1 MTRPPSV
8 SLPRLFFRAAVAGFA
23 GALIGAISLLAGF
36 TRDTAVRIEPGQ
48 SLEDVSSGFFTAEQN
63 DQSPFA
69 WTMGKASVTL
79 AGLDRRS
86 AWRCVVRVRGARP
99 EPLPQP
105 SVALVVDGVTRATY
119 TASNDYQDMEVV
131 APALSSRVGL
141 TLDLVSSP
149 TYIPGPS
156 DRRELGVQ
164 LTRFEC
170 TPDTGRVLPPVQGLR
185 AASLGCAALAAAF
198 VLAGLSPML
207 ALAAAALVGLAQA
220 SALTVGPTVYG
231 GYPARLASLA
241 IWIAVVTTVGVRAFE
256 SLTRRRIHPVSR
268 IVVAVT
274 ASALFLQ
281 LLALLHPAKG
291 LVDAVFHAHRLE
303 WVLSGR
309 FYFTQPLPDGV
320 RFPYAIGL
328 YVFAAPWSLLTRDY
342 VMLLRVVVCAAH
354 AAAGALLY
362 WTVVRSWNDRLAGA
376 AAAVLFQ
383 FAPLPF
389 LVIGNAN
396 LTYAFGQ
403 SVAFVTLAAA
413 SAWPLATIVQVMGLT
428 LLTSLTLLSHVGLV
442 PLVGATLL
450 FMVGLYAWRGAP
462 ALRVPARSVAIAG
475 ALAAV
480 FSVAVY
486 YGHFGE
492 SYRSM
497 ARVRMQGGSTQP
509 SDATVK
515 QAADPASPSL
525 PARAARAASLAVR
538 ALGWPI
544 LILAAVGLWRLR
556 GLTSPDRLTLALAA
570 LGAMYLLFVG
580 VRVLGPIDVRFQ
592 RYADEFIDRVNYAA
606 LFGVAIL
613 AGAGFATA
621 YRAGLA
627 GRVAAIALGLAAFA
641 GAVVQWSLWMRP

>member
-1 MTRPPSV
+1 
-8 SLPRLFFRAAVAGFA
+8 
-23 GALIGAISLLAGF
+23 
-36 TRDTAVRIEPGQ
+36 
-48 SLEDVSSGFFTAEQN
+48 
-63 DQSPFA
+63 
-69 WTMGKASVTL
+69 
-79 AGLDRRS
+79 
-86 AWRCVVRVRGARP
+86 VVRVRGARP

-131 APALSSRVGL
+131 APALPSRAGL
-141 TLDLVSSP
+141 TLDLVSSH

-164 LTRFEC
+164 FTRFEC
-170 TPDTGRVLPPVQGLR
+170 RPEAGRALPPLPALG
-185 AASLGCAALAAAF
+185 AAALACAALAAAF
-198 VLAGLSPML
+198 MLAGLSPVV
-207 ALAAAALVGLAQA
+207 ALAAATLVASGLAL
-220 SALTVGPTVYG
+220 ALTVGPTAYG
-231 GYPARLASLA
+231 GYPARVASLA
-241 IWIAVVTTVGVRAFE
+241 IWIAVVAAAGVRAFE
-256 SLTRRRIHPVSR
+256 TIRRRRLDAVSS
-268 IVVAVT
+268 IVVAVA
-274 ASALFLQ
+274 ASGLFLQ

-328 YVFAAPWSLLTRDY
+328 YLFAAPWSLLTRDY
-342 VMLLRVVVCAAH
+342 VMLLRVVVCVAH
-354 AAAGALLY
+354 AVAGALLY
-362 WTVVRSWNDRLAGA
+362 LTVVRSWGDRLAGA

-403 SVAFVTLAAA
+403 SVSFVTLAAA
-413 SAWPLATIVQVMGLT
+413 ASWPLATVVQVIGLA

-442 PLVGATLL
+442 PLVVATLV
-450 FMVGLYAWRGAP
+450 FMAGLYAWRGAP
-462 ALRVPARSVAIAG
+462 LLRVPARSVAIAG
-475 ALAAV
+475 VLAAV

-486 YGHFGE
+486 YGHFGD
-492 SYRSM
+492 SYQSM
-497 ARVRMQGGSTQP
+497 ARVRMQGAPVPTAAAPAGPQASLPRT
-509 SDATVK
+509 DA
-515 QAADPASPSL
+515 PSL
-525 PARAARAASLAVR
+525 ADRAARAAALGVR
-538 ALGWPI
+538 AMGWPI
-544 LILAAVGLWRLR
+544 LILAAAGLWRLR

-613 AGAGFATA
+613 AGAGFAVA

-627 GRVAAIALGLAAFA
+627 GRIAAIALGLAAFA
-641 GAVVQWSLWMRP
+641 GAFVQWSLWMRS

>member
-1 MTRPPSV
+1 MTPPISA
-8 SLPRLFFRAAVAGFA
+8 PRLFLRAAIVGVA
-23 GALIGAISLLAGF
+23 GALIGAASLLAGF
-36 TRDTAVRIEPGQ
+36 TRDTTVRIDPGQ
-48 SLEDVSSGFFTAEQN
+48 SMEDVSAGVFPAEQD
-63 DQSPFA
+63 DQGAFA
-69 WTMGKASVTL
+69 WTMEKASVTL
-79 AGLDRRS
+79 TGLDRRS

-131 APALSSRVGL
+131 APALPSRAGL

-164 LTRFEC
+164 LTRFACAPEAR
-170 TPDTGRVLPPVQGLR
+170 RVLPPLPALR
-185 AASLGCAALAAAF
+185 AASLACAALAVAF
-198 VLAGLSPML
+198 VLAGLSPLL
-207 ALAAAALVGLAQA
+207 ALAAAALAGIGQ
-220 SALTVGPTVYG
+220 SYALTVGPTVYG
-231 GYPARLASLA
+231 GYPARVASLG
-241 IWIAVVTTVGVRAFE
+241 IWIAVVTAVGVRAFE
-256 SLTRRRIHPVSR
+256 TLSHRRIHTASSF
-268 IVVAVT
+268 VVAAS

-309 FYFTQPLPDGV
+309 YYFTQPLPDGV

-328 YVFAAPWSLLTRDY
+328 YAFAAPWSLLTHDY

-362 WTVVRSWNDRLAGA
+362 WTIVRSWGDRLAGA

-403 SVAFVTLAAA
+403 SAFFVTLAAA
-413 SAWPLATIVQVMGLT
+413 AAWPLVTAVQVIGLA

-442 PLVGATLL
+442 PLVGATLV
-450 FMVGLYAWRGAP
+450 FMAGFYAWRGAP
-462 ALRVPARSVAIAG
+462 LLRAPARSVAIAG

-497 ARVRMQGGSTQP
+497 ARVRMQGGVAQP
-509 SDATVK
+509 SDATAV
-515 QAADPASPSL
+515 QPASGPSAPSL
-525 PARAARAASLAVR
+525 MDRGARAVSLAVR
-538 ALGWPI
+538 AMGWPI

-556 GLTSPDRLTLALAA
+556 SVTSPDRLTLALAA
-570 LGAMYLLFVG
+570 LAAMYVLFVG

-627 GRVAAIALGLAAFA
+627 GRVAAIALGLAAFS

>member
-1 MTRPPSV
+1 VRPPLPALRAV
-8 SLPRLFFRAAVAGFA
+8 SLA
-23 GALIGAISLLAGF
+23 
-36 TRDTAVRIEPGQ
+36 
-48 SLEDVSSGFFTAEQN
+48 
-63 DQSPFA
+63 
-69 WTMGKASVTL
+69 
-79 AGLDRRS
+79 
-86 AWRCVVRVRGARP
+86 
-99 EPLPQP
+99 
-105 SVALVVDGVTRATY
+105 
-119 TASNDYQDMEVV
+119 
-131 APALSSRVGL
+131 
-141 TLDLVSSP
+141 
-149 TYIPGPS
+149 
-156 DRRELGVQ
+156 
-164 LTRFEC
+164 
-170 TPDTGRVLPPVQGLR
+170 
-185 AASLGCAALAAAF
+185 CAALAAAF
-198 VLAGLSPML
+198 VLAGLSPLM
-207 ALAAAALVGLAQA
+207 ALCGATLIGIGQA
-220 SALTVGPTVYG
+220 VALTVGPTVYG
-231 GYPARLASLA
+231 GYPARVASLA
-241 IWIAVVTTVGVRAFE
+241 IWIAVAAAIGVRAFE
-256 SLTRRRIHPVSR
+256 ALTHRRLHPVSGLV
-268 IVVAVT
+268 IALT

-309 FYFTQPLPDGV
+309 LYFTQPLPDGV

-328 YVFAAPWSLLTRDY
+328 YVFAAPWSLLTHDY

-354 AAAGALLY
+354 AAAGALIY
-362 WTVVRSWNDRLAGA
+362 WTVVRSWDDRLAGA

-403 SVAFVTLAAA
+403 SVSFVTLAAA
-413 SAWPLATIVQVMGLT
+413 AASPLVTIVQVIGLA

-450 FMVGLYAWRGAP
+450 FMAGLYAWRGAP
-462 ALRVPARSVAIAG
+462 TLRVPARSVAIAG
-475 ALAAV
+475 VLAAI

-497 ARVRMQGGSTQP
+497 TRVRMQGGVAQP
-509 SDATVK
+509 SDATAVQ
-515 QAADPASPSL
+515 QAPGSASPSL
-525 PARAARAASLAVR
+525 AARAARAVSLAVR
-538 ALGWPI
+538 AMGWPI
-544 LILAAVGLWRLR
+544 LILAGVGLWRLR
-556 GLTSPDRLTLALAA
+556 GLTTPDRLTLALAA
-570 LGAMYLLFVG
+570 LAAMYALFVG

-621 YRAGLA
+621 YRAGLVA
-627 GRVAAIALGLAAFA
+627 RLAAIALGLAAFA